1 MPAKMLFMQA
11 SPRRYAPEVMHEPP
25 KRKHRHRGLFIHPIH
40 CHCSAKAQEKEPP
53 MLSIKGLKVK
63 LEDEDKQILKGVDL
77 EIEAGK
83 VHAIMGP
90 NGSGKSTLSYVLSGK
105 DGYEVTGGEASLE
118 GVDLLDMEPEER
130 AAAGLFLAFQYP
142 VEIPGVGNMTF
153 LRTAVNAQ
161 RKARGE
167 EEMSA
172 AEFLKVVRARAK
184 ELKIDADMLKRPVNV
199 GFSGGEKKR
208 NEILQMA
215 MLEPKMCILDET
227 DSGLDVDAMKL
238 VAEGVNAL
246 RTEGR
251 GFLVITHY
259 QRLLDHIKPDVV
271 HIMAD
276 GRIIKTGGPELAL
289 EVENNGY
296 ADILAEVA

>member
-1 MPAKMLFMQA
+1 ML
-11 SPRRYAPEVMHEPP
+11 EINNLH
-25 KRKHRHRGLFIHPIH
+25 
-40 CHCSAKAQEKEPP
+40 
-53 MLSIKGLKVK
+53 VK
-63 LEDEDKQILKGVDL
+63 LEEEDKQILKGVDL
-77 EIEAGK
+77 KIGAGE

-105 DGYEVTGGEASLE
+105 DGYEVTEGSAALE
-118 GVDLLDMEPEER
+118 GEDLLDMDPEAR

-161 RKARGE
+161 RKQRGE

-172 AEFLKVVRARAK
+172 ADFLKEVRARAK
-184 ELKIDADMLKRPVNV
+184 DLKIDADMLKRPVNV

-215 MLEPKMCILDET
+215 MLAPKMCVLDET

-238 VAEGVNAL
+238 VSEGVNAL
-246 RTEGR
+246 RSEGR
-251 GFLVITHY
+251 SFLVITHY

-271 HIMAD
+271 HIMAN

>member
-1 MPAKMLFMQA
+1 ML
-11 SPRRYAPEVMHEPP
+11 E
-25 KRKHRHRGLFIHPIH
+25 
-40 CHCSAKAQEKEPP
+40 
-53 MLSIKGLKVK
+53 IKNLHVK
-63 LEDEDKQILKGVDL
+63 LEEEDKVILKGVDL
-77 EIEAGK
+77 TVEAGS

-90 NGSGKSTLSYVLSGK
+90 NGSGKSTLSYVLAGRG
-105 DGYEVTGGEASLE
+105 GYEVTQGSAKLE
-118 GVDLLDMEPEER
+118 DAELLEMDPEER

-153 LRTAVNAQ
+153 LRTAMNAQ

-167 EEMSA
+167 EELSA
-172 AEFLKVVRARAK
+172 GDFLKLVREKAK
-184 ELKIDADMLKRPVNV
+184 ALKISADMMKRPVNV

-238 VAEGVNAL
+238 VSEGVNAL
-246 RTEGR
+246 RSEGR
-251 GFLVITHY
+251 SFLVITHY

-276 GRIIKTGGPELAL
+276 GRIVKTGGPELAL
-289 EVENNGY
+289 EVEKNGY
-296 ADILAEVA
+296 ADILAEVV

>member
-1 MPAKMLFMQA
+1 MLEIKDLKA
-11 SPRRYAPEVMHEPP
+11 SLA
-25 KRKHRHRGLFIHPIH
+25 
-40 CHCSAKAQEKEPP
+40 
-53 MLSIKGLKVK
+53 
-63 LEDEDKQILKGVDL
+63 DEDKQILKGVNL
-77 EIEAGK
+77 TVEAGK

-105 DGYEVTGGEASLE
+105 DGYEVTGGSVALDGKDILE
-118 GVDLLDMEPEER
+118 MEPEER
-130 AAAGLFLAFQYP
+130 AAEGLFLAFQYP
-142 VEIPGVGNMTF
+142 IEIPGVGNMVF
-153 LRTAVNAQ
+153 MRTAVNAH

-167 EEMSA
+167 DEMSA
-172 AEFLKVVRARAK
+172 TEFLKVVRARAK
-184 ELKIDADMLKRPVNV
+184 TLKIDADMLKRPVNV

-246 RTEGR
+246 RDEGR
-251 GFLVITHY
+251 AFLVITHY
-259 QRLLDHIKPDVV
+259 QRLLDHIKPDLV

-289 EVENNGY
+289 EVEQNGY